1 MPKDVQ
7 EAFGI
12 STRESG
18 LEIEIWAVSTY
29 LSYMNS
35 KN

>member
-1 MPKDVQ
+1 MPKDAQ

-29 LSYMNS
+29 LYMNS
-35 KN
+35 QN